1 MHRFLILSKKLLKV
15 KVLQSAAQENIRT
28 KKPIEVLEIQVL
40 ANTYYWFFVRT
51 NFMNQASD
59 A

>member
-15 KVLQSAAQENIRT
+15 KVLQSAALEKIRT

>member
-15 KVLQSAAQENIRT
+15 KVLQSAAQEKIRT

-51 NFMNQASD
+51 NFMNQASE